1 MTQGEGGLGD
11 GKTDKET
18 DRGRGETDFAKEN
31 KELNLALKM
40 PGQPR
45 DSQSLPSSLVEMG

>member
-11 GKTDKET
+11 GKTDMET

-31 KELNLALKM
+31 KELI
-40 PGQPR
+40 
-45 DSQSLPSSLVEMG
+45 